1 MTCNK
6 CGAVI
11 QSDDIFCPECGIK
24 VMGVSNCPYCGGPL
38 EPGDTFCGG
47 CGKAVEAEK
56 GPIHTGLKKEP
67 EIKKVTPTQ
76 KSVEQRPTAKSIRY
90 AGFWMRF
97 FALLLDWIILS
108 ILFTPLI
115 AGTVFLGFLY
125 AEFLEEISDPDFI
138 PVVISAIS
146 SLVYA
151 FLFFLYFLICHS
163 FGVTIGKKI
172 VGIRLI
178 KSDGSRPGFG
188 RALLRETIGRWL
200 AGLIFYLGYL
210 WIAWDSHKQGWHDK
224 VAGTFV
230 IRTR

>member
-11 QSDDIFCPECGIK
+11 KSDDIFCPECGIR

-47 CGKAVEAEK
+47 CGKTVEIERAPK
-56 GPIHTGLKKEP
+56 TKKATHP
-67 EIKKVTPTQ
+67 PQ
-76 KSVEQRPTAKSIRY
+76 KPVKQRPSAKPITY

-97 FALLLDWIILS
+97 FALFFDWIILS
-108 ILFTPLI
+108 ILFAPLV

-125 AEFLEEISDPDFI
+125 AESLRGIIDPDLI
-138 PVVISAIS
+138 PVVISGIS
-146 SLVYA
+146 SLVYI

-172 VGIRLI
+172 VGIRVVQ
-178 KSDGSRPGFG
+178 SDGSRPGFG